1 RVAIVVGIA
10 PVSRIPTISGP
21 ETVDRSHG
29 LQDVTGF
36 VPDHETRIDDLN
48 VMVWADRAVRVWR
61 VSPGRER
68 LRAAVADA
76 RERDERGG
84 HRREDSGQRDRWQ
97 FAVKCLSDERHSVL
111 SRE

>member
-1 RVAIVVGIA
+1 GRVRRLRDGDALKIRRVCCAVIRQRELRNEPAVGDLIVENDRVAIVVGIA

-61 VSPGRER
+61 VSPG
-68 LRAAVADA
+68 
-76 RERDERGG
+76 
-84 HRREDSGQRDRWQ
+84 
-97 FAVKCLSDERHSVL
+97 
-111 SRE
+111 